1 MTEVCTLII
10 DASPIWEKW
19 KPRPSS
25 PDNSVEARVWVSLLP
40 LFSGSEKRG
49 HHRIVTDSEQQYS
62 FVPRSHAILTLLCF
76 WDFVPFI

>member
-25 PDNSVEARVWVSLLP
+25 PYNSVEARVWVSLLP
-40 LFSGSEKRG
+40 LFSGSYQQKHYRM
-49 HHRIVTDSEQQYS
+49 VADSEQQYS
-62 FVPRSHAILTLLCF
+62 FVPRSHAILTL
-76 WDFVPFI
+76 